1 MLDNRSRH
9 KIGDLVMC
17 SDLVYN
23 DDGEYIKVYVLG
35 AITTLSQEEN
45 WIQVQWSDENHTFTY
60 DDDEGHDPWGTVD
73 EYKLLLKQK
82 LQEAEN
88 ELQEVHD

>member
-17 SDLVYN
+17 SDLVYK

-60 DDDEGHDPWGTVD
+60 DDDEGYDPWGTVD